1 MSLLQNISSCLEM
14 QLEEPGKAGR
24 GANLPSGEQSAYNNA
39 GLRRER
45 HPPTPGEPGQ
55 PVPWFAS
62 PYQQDAV
69 NLALQQDFLHAQ
81 RQGAA
86 ATEDGDQNASGRK
99 SQQATDRWSPWS
111 LYDRAF

>member
-1 MSLLQNISSCLEM
+1 MSLQPAAKQWLPPGM

-24 GANLPSGEQSAYNNA
+24 DNTLPSAYNNA

-45 HPPTPGEPGQ
+45 NPPTPGESGQ

-69 NLALQQDFLHAQ
+69 NLAVQQDFLHAQ

-86 ATEDGDQNASGRK
+86 ATKDGDQKASSQK
-99 SQQATDRWSPWS
+99 SQQSTERWSPWS